1 LSSNLT
7 RQHYENSTSHRPT
20 LLCCVLYQ
28 FCAVLCCAVL
38 CCAVLCCA
46 VLCCAVLCF
55 VLLFSQ
61 SMNLNETYRLLSG
74 DDSASESVG
83 IITHYREEHIMSF
96 KTTETNE
103 RR

>member
-1 LSSNLT
+1 MKIPL
-7 RQHYENSTSHRPT
+7 PT
-20 LLCCVLYQ
+20 LLGWHCISS
-28 FCAVLCCAVL
+28 
-38 CCAVLCCA
+38 
-46 VLCCAVLCF
+46 VLCF

-61 SMNLNETYRLLSG
+61 SMNLNKTHRLLSG

>member
-1 LSSNLT
+1 MKIPL
-7 RQHYENSTSHRPT
+7 PT
-20 LLCCVLYQ
+20 VPP
-28 FCAVLCCAVL
+28 CCAVF
-38 CCAVLCCA
+38 CISSVQ
-46 VLCCAVLCF
+46 CF

-61 SMNLNETYRLLSG
+61 SMNLNKTHRLLSG